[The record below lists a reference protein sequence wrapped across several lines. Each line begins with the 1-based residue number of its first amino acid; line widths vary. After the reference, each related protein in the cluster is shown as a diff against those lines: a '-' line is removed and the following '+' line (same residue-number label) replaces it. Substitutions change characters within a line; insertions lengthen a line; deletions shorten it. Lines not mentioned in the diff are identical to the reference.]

1 MIKPHPRLID
11 QYRPLAKMLTFMIM
25 GSFDINTPQDL
36 EDKDYHIDFYLKLI
50 LGPFTS
56 FQYEIIDNLVL
67 DYLYKEIKNS
77 SPVLYKS

>member
-1 MIKPHPRLID
+1 MIKPHPTLID
-11 QYRPLAKMLTFMIM
+11 NHRPLARLLAYFIKVTFDLK
-25 GSFDINTPQDL
+25 SRKDIA
-36 EDKDYHIDFYLKLI
+36 DKDAHIDLYLKLV
-50 LGPFTS
+50 LNPFTS